1 MGTYMN
7 GRWVPDFPGDTP
19 NGPVSGNTNELP
31 PPASIPLDPPGP
43 PEPTSGGYGGL
54 GGYGSP
60 ASPYGGSGGTFNVG
74 YGGTQGGVGT
84 VVGGGSYQPQFPW
97 GGFNQANQ
105 QSQQAAEA
113 GLSELQQYGS
123 QGPYG
128 QNLMSIFNSP
138 YGMPPELL
146 AQQRR
151 MLAETEAGSRANA
164 LRNSRQSANAAGFGN
179 SLGAIR
185 AQDMIRTESAANLNN
200 AQAQLGIQD
209 SLLGMQRQMG
219 AGGLYN
225 SLYGT
230 DAGLRQSY
238 AQGQLSRQFPIAP
251 QQYGNPAGG
260 GVPGGSPYSGGGW
273 YNQGGKYQTQP
284 QPYDPFVP
292 NNPNAGNVGTS
303 GGWTPQNPRSM
314 W

>member
-1 MGTYMN
+1 MLSVVVLGIHQAHTENAMGTYIN
-7 GRWVPDFPGDTP
+7 GQWIPD
-19 NGPVSGNTNELP
+19 GPTDVE
-31 PPASIPLDPPGP
+31 PAKPQ
-43 PEPTSGGYGGL
+43 
-54 GGYGSP
+54 
-60 ASPYGGSGGTFNVG
+60 PYGNQPLPSTSSPSPGGVFNVG

-138 YGMPPELL
+138 YGLPPELL

-164 LRNSRQSANAAGFGN
+164 LRNSKQSANAAGFGN

-209 SLLGMQRQMG
+209 ALLGMQRQMG

-251 QQYGNPAGG
+251 QQYGG
-260 GVPGGSPYSGGGW
+260 GVDGGMGASPYSGGGW
-273 YNQGGKYQTQP
+273 YNQSGKYQTQP